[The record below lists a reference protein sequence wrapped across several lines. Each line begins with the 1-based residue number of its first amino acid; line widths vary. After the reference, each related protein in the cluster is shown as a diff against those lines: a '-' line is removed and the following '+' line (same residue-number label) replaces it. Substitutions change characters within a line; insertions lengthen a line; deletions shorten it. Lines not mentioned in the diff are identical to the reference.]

1 MGGGSA
7 FGFVGL
13 VYICS
18 HWFPE
23 SKRGILIGL
32 GSSIGT
38 LGAVMG
44 EGPLSQLIQAFGWRI
59 ANFQLGLLGLL
70 LALVL
75 FFVVRNDPPEMRRY
89 DQK

>member
-1 MGGGSA
+1 LS
-7 FGFVGL
+7 GL
-13 VYICS
+13 VYILLS
-18 HWFPE
+18 LVSGE
-23 SKRGILIGL
+23 QAGYLIGL

-75 FFVVRNDPPEMRRY
+75 FFVVRNDPPEMRVTT
-89 DQK
+89 KK